1 MLKNINHNSTLTNEQ
16 CSLARYARDAR
27 FDGMFF
33 TAVKTTGIFCRPICP
48 ASPPKE
54 ENVEYFSHQAQ
65 ALRAGYRPCLRCR
78 PDSAPFSPAWKGV
91 ETTFLRALQLI
102 DNGALNSGSIVDLA
116 TRLGI
121 SDRYL
126 RTLFDNYIGVSPKQ
140 YSLYSQLMFA
150 KQLLHNSSMSITDV
164 GFASGFNSTRRFN
177 DAFLKELQLS
187 PSQIRRSKPSSNLC
201 NHIQLAFHGP
211 LDWKH
216 LLSFYRRRMIE
227 GLEDVGEDYYQ
238 RTVNVNGSKGWFK
251 ATLSKEHCLDIE
263 FELDDISQLR
273 SLIANIR
280 RMFDLDVDIAKVE
293 EFFTTIDKN
302 LVGKSGIR
310 IPGVWNTWEAGVRA
324 ILGQQVSVTAAIGQ
338 LNLLVRELSDPQGSS
353 ELRKPVDSQE
363 LVDSQGLLGSQEFVD
378 SQELPVSQE
387 PLSTREKA
395 YFPTPKQI
403 ADADVSFLR
412 MPGSRKETLKRF
424 AEYMVG
430 NEAEHPSKWI
440 DLKGIGP
447 WTIQYALLRGLSEP
461 NHLLVGD
468 LVVKKFI
475 EHRPA
480 INVESVSPW
489 GSYATFHCWNQS

>member
-1 MLKNINHNSTLTNEQ
+1 MSKNIHHNSTLTNEQ
-16 CSLARYARDAR
+16 CHLARYARDAR

-48 ASPPKE
+48 ATPPKE

-65 ALRAGYRPCLRCR
+65 ALKAGYRPCLRCR

-91 ETTFLRALQLI
+91 ETTFLRAMQLI
-102 DNGALNSGSIVDLA
+102 DNGALGSGSITDLA
-116 TRLGI
+116 ERLGI

-126 RTLFDNYIGVSPKQ
+126 RTLFDTYIGVSPKQ

-150 KQLLHNSSMSITDV
+150 KQLLHTSSMSITDV

-177 DAFLKELQLS
+177 DAFQKELKLS
-187 PSQIRRSKPSSNLC
+187 PSQIRRAKPDDSLSN
-201 NHIQLAFHGP
+201 HVQLTFHGP
-211 LDWKH
+211 LDWSH
-216 LLSFYRRRMIE
+216 LLDFYRRRMIE
-227 GLEDVGEDYYQ
+227 GVEEVGEDYYQ
-238 RTVNVNGSKGWFK
+238 RTVKVNGSKGWFK
-251 ATLSKEHCLDIE
+251 ATLVKDNSLDIE
-263 FELDDISQLR
+263 FELDDINQLR
-273 SLIANIR
+273 SLIAHIR

-293 EFFTTIDKN
+293 AFFATIDTN
-302 LVGKSGIR
+302 LVARSGIR
-310 IPGVWNTWEAGVRA
+310 IPGVWSAWEAGVRA

-338 LNLLVRELSDPQGSS
+338 LNLLVRELFGAD
-353 ELRKPVDSQE
+353 EE
-363 LVDSQGLLGSQEFVD
+363 
-378 SQELPVSQE
+378 
-387 PLSTREKA
+387 T

-403 ADADVSFLR
+403 AEADLSFLR

-424 AEYMVG
+424 AEYMVD
-430 NEAEHPSKWI
+430 NQAEHPSKWI

-480 INVESVSPW
+480 INIESVSPW

>member
-1 MLKNINHNSTLTNEQ
+1 MSKNIHHNSTLTNEQ
-16 CSLARYARDAR
+16 CHLARYARDAR

-48 ASPPKE
+48 ATPPKE

-65 ALRAGYRPCLRCR
+65 ALKAGYRPCLRCR

-91 ETTFLRALQLI
+91 ETTFLRAMQLI
-102 DNGALNSGSIVDLA
+102 DNGALGSGSITDLA
-116 TRLGI
+116 ERLGI

-126 RTLFDNYIGVSPKQ
+126 RTLFDTYIGVSPKQ

-150 KQLLHNSSMSITDV
+150 KQLLHTSSMSITDV

-177 DAFLKELQLS
+177 DAFQKELKLS
-187 PSQIRRSKPSSNLC
+187 PSQIRRAKPDDSLSN
-201 NHIQLAFHGP
+201 HVQLTFHGP
-211 LDWKH
+211 LDWSH
-216 LLSFYRRRMIE
+216 LLDFYRRRMIE
-227 GLEDVGEDYYQ
+227 GIEEVGEDYYQ
-238 RTVNVNGSKGWFK
+238 RKVKVNGSKGWFK
-251 ATLSKEHCLDIE
+251 ATLVKDNSLDIE
-263 FELDDISQLR
+263 FELDDINQLR
-273 SLIANIR
+273 SLIAHIR

-293 EFFTTIDKN
+293 AFFATIDTN
-302 LVGKSGIR
+302 LVARSGIR
-310 IPGVWNTWEAGVRA
+310 IPGVWSAWEAGVRA

-338 LNLLVRELSDPQGSS
+338 LNLLVRELSGAD
-353 ELRKPVDSQE
+353 EE
-363 LVDSQGLLGSQEFVD
+363 
-378 SQELPVSQE
+378 
-387 PLSTREKA
+387 T

-403 ADADVSFLR
+403 AEADLSFLR

-424 AEYMVG
+424 AEYMVD
-430 NEAEHPSKWI
+430 NQAEHPSKWI

-480 INVESVSPW
+480 INIESVSPW

>member
-1 MLKNINHNSTLTNEQ
+1 MSKNIHHNSTLTSEQ
-16 CSLARYARDAR
+16 CHLARYARDAR

-65 ALRAGYRPCLRCR
+65 ALKAGYRPCLRCR

-91 ETTFLRALQLI
+91 ETTFLRAMQLI

-126 RTLFDNYIGVSPKQ
+126 RTLFNNYIGVSPKQ

-150 KQLLHNSSMSITDV
+150 KQLLHTSSMSITDV

-177 DAFLKELQLS
+177 DAFQKELQLS
-187 PSQIRRSKPSSNLC
+187 PSQIRRTKPSDTLS
-201 NHIQLAFHGP
+201 NHIQLGFNGP

-216 LLSFYRRRMIE
+216 LLGFYRRRMIE
-227 GLEDVGEDYYQ
+227 GLEEVGEDCYK
-238 RTVNVNGSKGWFK
+238 RTVNVNGAKGWFK
-251 ATLSKEHCLDIE
+251 ATLAKENRLDIE

-273 SLIANIR
+273 SLITNIR
-280 RMFDLDVDIAKVE
+280 RMFDLDVDIVKVE
-293 EFFTTIDKN
+293 TFFATIDPN
-302 LVGKSGIR
+302 LVAKSGIR
-310 IPGVWNTWEAGVRA
+310 IPGVWSAWEAGVRA

-338 LNLLVRELSDPQGSS
+338 LNLLVKELSEAHEEVSFPMPQ
-353 ELRKPVDSQE
+353 
-363 LVDSQGLLGSQEFVD
+363 
-378 SQELPVSQE
+378 
-387 PLSTREKA
+387 
-395 YFPTPKQI
+395 QI
-403 ADADVSFLR
+403 AKADLSFLR

-424 AEYMVG
+424 AEYMVD

-440 DLKGIGP
+440 ALKGIGP

-475 EHRPA
+475 EHRPT
-480 INVESVSPW
+480 IKIESVSPW

>member
-1 MLKNINHNSTLTNEQ
+1 MEEHDMSKSIHHNSTLTSEQ
-16 CSLARYARDAR
+16 CHLARYARDAR

-65 ALRAGYRPCLRCR
+65 ALKAGYRPCLRCR

-91 ETTFLRALQLI
+91 ETTFLRAMQLI
-102 DNGALNSGSIVDLA
+102 DSGALNSGSIVDLA

-150 KQLLHNSSMSITDV
+150 KQLLHTSSMSITHV

-177 DAFLKELQLS
+177 DAFQKELQLS
-187 PSQIRRSKPSSNLC
+187 PSQIRRAKPSNNLS
-201 NHIQLAFHGP
+201 NHIQLSFVGP
-211 LDWKH
+211 LDWDH
-216 LLSFYRRRMIE
+216 LLGFYRRRMIE
-227 GLEDVGEDYYQ
+227 GLEEVGDGYYQ

-251 ATLSKEHCLDIE
+251 ATVAKESSLDIE
-263 FELDDISQLR
+263 FELDDMSQLR

-280 RMFDLDVDIAKVE
+280 RMFDLDVDISKVE
-293 EFFTTIDKN
+293 AFFTTIDSN
-302 LVGKSGIR
+302 LVAKSGIR
-310 IPGVWNTWEAGVRA
+310 IPGVWSAWEAGVRA

-338 LNLLVRELSDPQGSS
+338 LNLLVRELSGSHQAS
-353 ELRKPVDSQE
+353 NLQEPANSQE
-363 LVDSQGLLGSQEFVD
+363 CSDLHKIAEAS
-378 SQELPVSQE
+378 
-387 PLSTREKA
+387 EKA

-424 AEYMVG
+424 AQYMVD

-447 WTIQYALLRGLSEP
+447 WTIQYAQLRGLSEP

-475 EHRPA
+475 RHRPA
-480 INVESVSPW
+480 INAESVSPW

>member
-1 MLKNINHNSTLTNEQ
+1 MSKTIHHNSTLTSEQ
-16 CSLARYARDAR
+16 CHLARYARDAR

-65 ALRAGYRPCLRCR
+65 ALKAGYRPCLRCR

-91 ETTFLRALQLI
+91 ETTFLRAMQLI

-150 KQLLHNSSMSITDV
+150 KQLLHTSSMSITDV

-177 DAFLKELQLS
+177 DAFLKELKLS
-187 PSQIRRSKPSSNLC
+187 PSQIRRAKPNNSLS
-201 NHIQLAFHGP
+201 NHIQLSFHGP
-211 LDWKH
+211 LDWNH
-216 LLSFYRRRMIE
+216 LLAFYRRRMIE
-227 GLEDVGEDYYQ
+227 GLEEVGEDYYQ
-238 RTVNVNGSKGWFK
+238 RTVDVNGSRGRFK
-251 ATLSKEHCLDIE
+251 ATLVTESRLGIE
-263 FELDDISQLR
+263 FDLDDISQLR

-293 EFFTTIDKN
+293 TFFTTIDPN
-302 LVGKSGIR
+302 LVAKSGIR
-310 IPGVWNTWEAGVRA
+310 IPGVWSTWEAGVRA

-338 LNLLVRELSDPQGSS
+338 LNLLVRELSDTNKK
-353 ELRKPVDSQE
+353 L
-363 LVDSQGLLGSQEFVD
+363 
-378 SQELPVSQE
+378 
-387 PLSTREKA
+387 

-403 ADADVSFLR
+403 AEADVSFLR

-424 AEYMVG
+424 AEYMVD

-468 LVVKKFI
+468 LVVRKFI
-475 EHRPA
+475 ENRPA
-480 INVESVSPW
+480 INAQSVSPW

>member
-1 MLKNINHNSTLTNEQ
+1 MSKNIHHNSALTNEQ
-16 CSLARYARDAR
+16 CHLARYARDAR

-48 ASPPKE
+48 ATPPKE

-65 ALRAGYRPCLRCR
+65 ALKAGYRPCLRCR

-91 ETTFLRALQLI
+91 ETTFLRAMQLI
-102 DNGALNSGSIVDLA
+102 DNGALSSGSITDLA
-116 TRLGI
+116 ERLGI

-177 DAFLKELQLS
+177 DAFQKELKLS
-187 PSQIRRSKPSSNLC
+187 PSQIRRTKPNDSLS
-201 NHIQLAFHGP
+201 NHIQLTFHGP

-216 LLSFYRRRMIE
+216 LLDFYRRRMIE
-227 GLEDVGEDYYQ
+227 GIEEVGDDYYQ
-238 RTVNVNGSKGWFK
+238 RTVTVNGSKGWFK
-251 ATLSKEHCLDIE
+251 ATLAKKNRLDIE
-263 FELDDISQLR
+263 FELDDINQLR
-273 SLIANIR
+273 GLITHIR

-293 EFFTTIDKN
+293 AFFTTIDPN
-302 LVGKSGIR
+302 LVARSGIR
-310 IPGVWNTWEAGVRA
+310 IPGVWNAWEAGVRA

-338 LNLLVRELSDPQGSS
+338 LNLLVKELSESDK
-353 ELRKPVDSQE
+353 KP
-363 LVDSQGLLGSQEFVD
+363 
-378 SQELPVSQE
+378 
-387 PLSTREKA
+387 

-403 ADADVSFLR
+403 AEADVSFLR

-424 AEYMVG
+424 AEYMVD
-430 NEAEHPSKWI
+430 NQAEHPSKWI

-480 INVESVSPW
+480 INIESVSPW

>member
-1 MLKNINHNSTLTNEQ
+1 MSKNIHHNSALTSEQ
-16 CSLARYARDAR
+16 CHLARYARDAR

-65 ALRAGYRPCLRCR
+65 ALKAGYRPCLRCR

-91 ETTFLRALQLI
+91 ETTFLRAMQLI
-102 DNGALNSGSIVDLA
+102 DHGALNSGSILDLA

-150 KQLLHNSSMSITDV
+150 KQLLHTSSMSITDV

-187 PSQIRRSKPSSNLC
+187 PSQIRRTKLSDNLR
-201 NHIQLAFHGP
+201 NHIQLGFHGP
-211 LDWKH
+211 LNWKH
-216 LLSFYRRRMIE
+216 LLDFYRRRMIE
-227 GLEDVGEDYYQ
+227 GVEDVGEDYYK

-251 ATLSKEHCLDIE
+251 ATLAKENRLDIE

-280 RMFDLDVDIAKVE
+280 RIFDLDVDIAKVE
-293 EFFTTIDKN
+293 AFFTTIDPN
-302 LVGKSGIR
+302 LVAKSGIR
-310 IPGVWNTWEAGVRA
+310 IPGVWSTWEAGVRA

-338 LNLLVRELSDPQGSS
+338 LNLLVRELSGSYQVS
-353 ELRKPVDSQE
+353 DLQEQANSQE
-363 LVDSQGLLGSQEFVD
+363 CSDLQQIADSS
-378 SQELPVSQE
+378 
-387 PLSTREKA
+387 EKA

-412 MPGSRKETLKRF
+412 MRGSRKETLKRF
-424 AEYMVG
+424 AQYMVD

-480 INVESVSPW
+480 INTQSVSPW

>member
-1 MLKNINHNSTLTNEQ
+1 MSKKINHNSSLTSEQ
-16 CSLARYARDAR
+16 CHLARYARDVR

-48 ASPPKE
+48 ATPPKE

-65 ALRAGYRPCLRCR
+65 ALKAGYRPCLRCR

-91 ETTFLRALQLI
+91 ETTFLRAMQLI

-150 KQLLHNSSMSITDV
+150 KQLLHTSSMSITDV

-177 DAFLKELQLS
+177 DAFQKELQLS
-187 PSQIRRSKPSSNLC
+187 PSQIRRAKPSDTQS
-201 NHIQLAFHGP
+201 NHIQLGFHGP
-211 LDWKH
+211 LDWNH
-216 LLSFYRRRMIE
+216 LLRFYRRRMIE
-227 GLEDVGEDYYQ
+227 GLEGVGEDYYK

-251 ATLSKEHCLDIE
+251 ATLAKDNRLDIE

-293 EFFTTIDKN
+293 TFFTTIDPN
-302 LVGKSGIR
+302 LVAKSGIR
-310 IPGVWNTWEAGVRA
+310 IPGVWSAWEAGVRA

-338 LNLLVRELSDPQGSS
+338 LNLLVKELSD
-353 ELRKPVDSQE
+353 EH
-363 LVDSQGLLGSQEFVD
+363 
-378 SQELPVSQE
+378 
-387 PLSTREKA
+387 EKA
-395 YFPTPKQI
+395 SFPTPKQI

-424 AEYMVG
+424 AEYMVD

-440 DLKGIGP
+440 ELKGIGP

-480 INVESVSPW
+480 INTESVSPW

>member
-1 MLKNINHNSTLTNEQ
+1 MSKNIHHNSALTNEQ
-16 CSLARYARDAR
+16 CHLARYARDAR

-48 ASPPKE
+48 ATPPKE

-65 ALRAGYRPCLRCR
+65 ALKAGYRPCLRCR
-78 PDSAPFSPAWKGV
+78 PDSTPFSPAWKGV
-91 ETTFLRALQLI
+91 ETTFLRAMQLI
-102 DNGALNSGSIVDLA
+102 DNGALSSGSITDLA
-116 TRLGI
+116 ERLGI

-177 DAFLKELQLS
+177 DAFQKELKLS
-187 PSQIRRSKPSSNLC
+187 PSQIRRTKPNDSLS
-201 NHIQLAFHGP
+201 NHIQLTFHGP

-216 LLSFYRRRMIE
+216 LLDFYRRRMIE
-227 GLEDVGEDYYQ
+227 GIEEVGDDYYQ
-238 RTVNVNGSKGWFK
+238 RTVTVNGSKGWFK
-251 ATLSKEHCLDIE
+251 ATLAKKNRLDIE
-263 FELDDISQLR
+263 FELDDINQLR
-273 SLIANIR
+273 GLITHIR

-293 EFFTTIDKN
+293 DFFATIDPN
-302 LVGKSGIR
+302 LVARSGIR
-310 IPGVWNTWEAGVRA
+310 IPGVWSAWEAGVRA

-338 LNLLVRELSDPQGSS
+338 LNLLVKELSESD
-353 ELRKPVDSQE
+353 KK
-363 LVDSQGLLGSQEFVD
+363 
-378 SQELPVSQE
+378 
-387 PLSTREKA
+387 T

-403 ADADVSFLR
+403 AEADVSFLR

-424 AEYMVG
+424 AEYMVD
-430 NEAEHPSKWI
+430 NQAEHPSKWI

-480 INVESVSPW
+480 INIESVSPW

>member
-1 MLKNINHNSTLTNEQ
+1 MSKNIHDNSTLTNEQ
-16 CSLARYARDAR
+16 CHLARYARDAR

-48 ASPPKE
+48 ATPPKE

-65 ALRAGYRPCLRCR
+65 ALKAGYRPCLRCR

-91 ETTFLRALQLI
+91 ETTFLRAMQLI
-102 DNGALNSGSIVDLA
+102 DNGALGSGSITDLA
-116 TRLGI
+116 ERLGI

-126 RTLFDNYIGVSPKQ
+126 RTLFDTYIGVSPKQ

-150 KQLLHNSSMSITDV
+150 KQLLHTSSMSITDV

-177 DAFLKELQLS
+177 DAFQKELKLS
-187 PSQIRRSKPSSNLC
+187 PSQIRRAKPDDSLSN
-201 NHIQLAFHGP
+201 HVQLTFHGP
-211 LDWKH
+211 LDWSH
-216 LLSFYRRRMIE
+216 LLDFYRRRMIE
-227 GLEDVGEDYYQ
+227 GVEEVGEDYYQ
-238 RTVNVNGSKGWFK
+238 RTVKVNGSKGWFK
-251 ATLSKEHCLDIE
+251 ATLVKDNSLDIE
-263 FELDDISQLR
+263 FELDDINQLR
-273 SLIANIR
+273 SLIAHIR

-293 EFFTTIDKN
+293 AFFATIDTN
-302 LVGKSGIR
+302 LVARSGIR
-310 IPGVWNTWEAGVRA
+310 IPGVWSAWEAGVRA

-338 LNLLVRELSDPQGSS
+338 LNLLVRELFGAD
-353 ELRKPVDSQE
+353 EE
-363 LVDSQGLLGSQEFVD
+363 
-378 SQELPVSQE
+378 
-387 PLSTREKA
+387 T

-403 ADADVSFLR
+403 AEADLSFLR

-424 AEYMVG
+424 AEYMVD
-430 NEAEHPSKWI
+430 NQAEHPSKWI

-480 INVESVSPW
+480 INIESVSPW

>member
-1 MLKNINHNSTLTNEQ
+1 M
-16 CSLARYARDAR
+16 
-27 FDGMFF
+27 
-33 TAVKTTGIFCRPICP
+33 
-48 ASPPKE
+48 
-54 ENVEYFSHQAQ
+54 
-65 ALRAGYRPCLRCR
+65 
-78 PDSAPFSPAWKGV
+78 
-91 ETTFLRALQLI
+91 QLI
-102 DNGALNSGSIVDLA
+102 DNGALNPGSIVDLA

-150 KQLLHNSSMSITDV
+150 KQLLHTSSMSITDV

-177 DAFLKELQLS
+177 DAFQKELQLS
-187 PSQIRRSKPSSNLC
+187 PSQIRRAKLSDSVS
-201 NHIQLAFHGP
+201 NHIQLGFHGP

-216 LLSFYRRRMIE
+216 LLAFYRRRMIE
-227 GLEDVGEDYYQ
+227 GLEEVGEDYYQ
-238 RTVNVNGSKGWFK
+238 RTVNVNGSKGWFQ
-251 ATLSKEHCLDIE
+251 ATLAKDNRLDIE
-263 FELDDISQLR
+263 FELDDISHLR

-293 EFFTTIDKN
+293 AFFETIDPN
-302 LVGKSGIR
+302 LVAKSGIR
-310 IPGVWNTWEAGVRA
+310 IPGVWNPWEAGVRA

-338 LNLLVRELSDPQGSS
+338 LNLLVKELSDAS
-353 ELRKPVDSQE
+353 
-363 LVDSQGLLGSQEFVD
+363 
-378 SQELPVSQE
+378 
-387 PLSTREKA
+387 EKA

-403 ADADVSFLR
+403 AEADVSFLR

-424 AEYMVG
+424 AEYMVD
-430 NEAEHPSKWI
+430 NETEHPSKWI
-440 DLKGIGP
+440 ELKGIGP

-475 EHRPA
+475 EYRPA
-480 INVESVSPW
+480 INTESVSPW

>member
-1 MLKNINHNSTLTNEQ
+1 MSKNIHHNSTLTSEQ
-16 CSLARYARDAR
+16 CHLARYARDAR

-65 ALRAGYRPCLRCR
+65 ALKAGYRPCLRCR

-91 ETTFLRALQLI
+91 ETTFLRALQFI
-102 DNGALNSGSIVDLA
+102 DHGALNSGSIVDLA

-150 KQLLHNSSMSITDV
+150 KQLLHTSSMSITDV

-187 PSQIRRSKPSSNLC
+187 PSQIRRTKLSENLS
-201 NHIQLAFHGP
+201 NHIQLVFHGP

-216 LLSFYRRRMIE
+216 LLGFYRRRMIE
-227 GLEDVGEDYYQ
+227 GAEDVGEDYYK
-238 RTVNVNGSKGWFK
+238 RTVKVNGSKGWFK
-251 ATLSKEHCLDIE
+251 ATLAKENRLDIE

-293 EFFTTIDKN
+293 AFFTTIDPN
-302 LVGKSGIR
+302 LVAKSGIR
-310 IPGVWNTWEAGVRA
+310 IPGVWSAWEAGVRA

-338 LNLLVRELSDPQGSS
+338 LNLLVREISGAHSASSLEDPAN
-353 ELRKPVDSQE
+353 SQE
-363 LVDSQGLLGSQEFVD
+363 WSGIQ
-378 SQELPVSQE
+378 
-387 PLSTREKA
+387 EKA

-403 ADADVSFLR
+403 AEADVSFLR

-424 AEYMVG
+424 AEYMVD

-440 DLKGIGP
+440 ELKGIGP

-480 INVESVSPW
+480 INAESVSPW

>member
-1 MLKNINHNSTLTNEQ
+1 MSKNINHNSTLTNEQ
-16 CSLARYARDAR
+16 CHLARYARDAR

-48 ASPPKE
+48 ATPPKE

-65 ALRAGYRPCLRCR
+65 ALKAGYRPCLRCR

-91 ETTFLRALQLI
+91 ETTFLRAMQLI

-150 KQLLHNSSMSITDV
+150 KQLLHTSSMSITDV

-177 DAFLKELQLS
+177 DAFQKELQLS
-187 PSQIRRSKPSSNLC
+187 PSQIRRAKLSDSVS
-201 NHIQLAFHGP
+201 NHIQLGFHGP

-216 LLSFYRRRMIE
+216 LLAFYRRRMIE
-227 GLEDVGEDYYQ
+227 GLEEVGEDYYQ

-251 ATLSKEHCLDIE
+251 STLAKDNRLDIE
-263 FELDDISQLR
+263 FELDDISHLR

-293 EFFTTIDKN
+293 AFFETIDPN
-302 LVGKSGIR
+302 LVAKSGIR
-310 IPGVWNTWEAGVRA
+310 IPGVWSAWEAGVRA

-338 LNLLVRELSDPQGSS
+338 LNLLVKELSDAS
-353 ELRKPVDSQE
+353 
-363 LVDSQGLLGSQEFVD
+363 
-378 SQELPVSQE
+378 
-387 PLSTREKA
+387 EKA

-403 ADADVSFLR
+403 AEADVSFLR

-424 AEYMVG
+424 AEYMVD
-430 NEAEHPSKWI
+430 NETEHPSKWI
-440 DLKGIGP
+440 ELKGIGP
-447 WTIQYALLRGLSEP
+447 WTIQYALLRGLSET

-480 INVESVSPW
+480 INTESVSPW

>member
-1 MLKNINHNSTLTNEQ
+1 M
-16 CSLARYARDAR
+16 
-27 FDGMFF
+27 
-33 TAVKTTGIFCRPICP
+33 
-48 ASPPKE
+48 
-54 ENVEYFSHQAQ
+54 
-65 ALRAGYRPCLRCR
+65 
-78 PDSAPFSPAWKGV
+78 
-91 ETTFLRALQLI
+91 RALQLI

-338 LNLLVRELSDPQGSS
+338 LNLLVRELSDSQGSS

-363 LVDSQGLLGSQEFVD
+363 LVGSQGLPG
-378 SQELPVSQE
+378 SQE

-424 AEYMVG
+424 AEYMVD

>member
-1 MLKNINHNSTLTNEQ
+1 MSKNINHNSTLTNEQ
-16 CSLARYARDAR
+16 CHLARYARDAR

-48 ASPPKE
+48 ATPPKE

-65 ALRAGYRPCLRCR
+65 ALKAGYRPCLRCR

-91 ETTFLRALQLI
+91 ETTFLRAMQLI

-150 KQLLHNSSMSITDV
+150 KQLLHTSSMSITDV

-177 DAFLKELQLS
+177 DAFQKELQLS
-187 PSQIRRSKPSSNLC
+187 PSQIRRAKLSDSVS
-201 NHIQLAFHGP
+201 NHIQLGFHGP

-216 LLSFYRRRMIE
+216 LLAFYRRRMIE
-227 GLEDVGEDYYQ
+227 GLEEVGEDYYQ
-238 RTVNVNGSKGWFK
+238 RTVNVNGSKGWFQ
-251 ATLSKEHCLDIE
+251 ATLAKDNRLDIE
-263 FELDDISQLR
+263 FELDDISHLR

-293 EFFTTIDKN
+293 AFFETIDPN
-302 LVGKSGIR
+302 LVAKSGIR
-310 IPGVWNTWEAGVRA
+310 IPGVWNPWEAGVRA

-338 LNLLVRELSDPQGSS
+338 LNLLVKELSDAS
-353 ELRKPVDSQE
+353 
-363 LVDSQGLLGSQEFVD
+363 
-378 SQELPVSQE
+378 
-387 PLSTREKA
+387 EKA

-403 ADADVSFLR
+403 AEADVSFLR

-424 AEYMVG
+424 AEYMVD
-430 NEAEHPSKWI
+430 NETEHPSKWI
-440 DLKGIGP
+440 ELKGIGP

-480 INVESVSPW
+480 INTESVSPW

>member
-1 MLKNINHNSTLTNEQ
+1 MSKNINHNSTLTNEQ
-16 CSLARYARDAR
+16 CHLARYARDAR

-48 ASPPKE
+48 ATPPKE

-65 ALRAGYRPCLRCR
+65 ALKAGYRPCLRCR

-91 ETTFLRALQLI
+91 ETTFLRAMQLI

-150 KQLLHNSSMSITDV
+150 KQLLHTSSMSITDV

-177 DAFLKELQLS
+177 DAFQKELQLS
-187 PSQIRRSKPSSNLC
+187 PSQIRRAKLSDSVS
-201 NHIQLAFHGP
+201 NHIQLGFHGP

-216 LLSFYRRRMIE
+216 LLAFYRRRMIE
-227 GLEDVGEDYYQ
+227 GLEEVGEDYYQ

-251 ATLSKEHCLDIE
+251 STLAKDNRLDIE
-263 FELDDISQLR
+263 FELDDISHLR

-293 EFFTTIDKN
+293 AFFETIDPN
-302 LVGKSGIR
+302 LVAKSGIR
-310 IPGVWNTWEAGVRA
+310 IPGVWSAWEAGVRA

-338 LNLLVRELSDPQGSS
+338 LNLLVKELSDAS
-353 ELRKPVDSQE
+353 
-363 LVDSQGLLGSQEFVD
+363 
-378 SQELPVSQE
+378 
-387 PLSTREKA
+387 EKA

-403 ADADVSFLR
+403 AEADVSFLR

-424 AEYMVG
+424 AEYMVD
-430 NEAEHPSKWI
+430 NETEHPSKWI
-440 DLKGIGP
+440 ELKGIGP

-480 INVESVSPW
+480 INTESVSPW

>member
-1 MLKNINHNSTLTNEQ
+1 MSKNINHNSTLTNEQ
-16 CSLARYARDAR
+16 CHLARYARDAR

-48 ASPPKE
+48 ATPPKE

-65 ALRAGYRPCLRCR
+65 ALKAGYRPCLRCR

-91 ETTFLRALQLI
+91 ETTFLRAMQLI

-150 KQLLHNSSMSITDV
+150 KQLLHTSSMSITDV

-177 DAFLKELQLS
+177 DAFQKELQLS
-187 PSQIRRSKPSSNLC
+187 PSQIRRAKLSDSVS
-201 NHIQLAFHGP
+201 NHIQLGFHGP

-216 LLSFYRRRMIE
+216 LLAFYRRRMIE
-227 GLEDVGEDYYQ
+227 GLEEVGEDYYQ
-238 RTVNVNGSKGWFK
+238 RTVNVNGSKGWFQ
-251 ATLSKEHCLDIE
+251 ATLAKDNRLDIE
-263 FELDDISQLR
+263 FELDDISHLR

-293 EFFTTIDKN
+293 AFFETIDPN
-302 LVGKSGIR
+302 LVAKSGIR
-310 IPGVWNTWEAGVRA
+310 IPGVWNPWEAGVRA

-338 LNLLVRELSDPQGSS
+338 LNLLVKELSDAS
-353 ELRKPVDSQE
+353 
-363 LVDSQGLLGSQEFVD
+363 
-378 SQELPVSQE
+378 
-387 PLSTREKA
+387 EKA

-403 ADADVSFLR
+403 AEADVSFLR

-424 AEYMVG
+424 AEYMVD
-430 NEAEHPSKWI
+430 NETEHPSKWI
-440 DLKGIGP
+440 ELKGIGP

-475 EHRPA
+475 EYRPA
-480 INVESVSPW
+480 INTESVSPW

>member
-1 MLKNINHNSTLTNEQ
+1 MSKNIHHNSTLTSEQ
-16 CSLARYARDAR
+16 CHLARYARDAR

-65 ALRAGYRPCLRCR
+65 ALKAGYRPCLRCR

-102 DNGALNSGSIVDLA
+102 DNGALNAGSIVDLA
-116 TRLGI
+116 NRLGI

-150 KQLLHNSSMSITDV
+150 KQLLHTSSMSITDV

-177 DAFLKELQLS
+177 DAFLKELKLS
-187 PSQIRRSKPSSNLC
+187 PSQIRRSKPSNNLS
-201 NHIQLAFHGP
+201 NHIQLGFHGP
-211 LDWKH
+211 LDWQH
-216 LLSFYRRRMIE
+216 LLAFYRRRMIE
-227 GLEDVGEDYYQ
+227 GIEEVGEDYYQ
-238 RTVNVNGSKGWFK
+238 RSVNVNGSKGWFK
-251 ATLSKEHCLDIE
+251 ATLVKDNRLDIE
-263 FELDDISQLR
+263 FELDDINQLR

-293 EFFTTIDKN
+293 AFFTTIDPN
-302 LVGKSGIR
+302 LVAKSGIR
-310 IPGVWNTWEAGVRA
+310 IPGVWSAWEAGVRA
-324 ILGQQVSVTAAIGQ
+324 IIGQQVSVTAAIGQ
-338 LNLLVRELSDPQGSS
+338 LNLLVRELSGED
-353 ELRKPVDSQE
+353 
-363 LVDSQGLLGSQEFVD
+363 
-378 SQELPVSQE
+378 
-387 PLSTREKA
+387 EKT

-403 ADADVSFLR
+403 AEADVSFLR

-424 AEYMVG
+424 AEYMVD

-480 INVESVSPW
+480 INAQSVSPW

>member
-1 MLKNINHNSTLTNEQ
+1 MSKNIHHNSTLTNEQ
-16 CSLARYARDAR
+16 CHLARYARDAR

-48 ASPPKE
+48 ATPPKE

-65 ALRAGYRPCLRCR
+65 ALKAGYRPCLRCR

-91 ETTFLRALQLI
+91 ETTFLRAMQLI
-102 DNGALNSGSIVDLA
+102 DNGALGSGSITDLA
-116 TRLGI
+116 ERLGI

-126 RTLFDNYIGVSPKQ
+126 RTLFDTYIGVSPKQ

-150 KQLLHNSSMSITDV
+150 KQLLHTSSMSITDV

-177 DAFLKELQLS
+177 DAFQKELKLS
-187 PSQIRRSKPSSNLC
+187 PSQIRRAKPDDSLSN
-201 NHIQLAFHGP
+201 HVQLTFHGP
-211 LDWKH
+211 LDWSH
-216 LLSFYRRRMIE
+216 LLDFYRRRMIE
-227 GLEDVGEDYYQ
+227 GIEEVGEDYYQ
-238 RTVNVNGSKGWFK
+238 RTIKVNGSKGWFK
-251 ATLSKEHCLDIE
+251 ATLVKDNSLDIE
-263 FELDDISQLR
+263 FELDDINQLR
-273 SLIANIR
+273 SLIAHIR

-293 EFFTTIDKN
+293 AFFATIDTN
-302 LVGKSGIR
+302 LVARSGIR
-310 IPGVWNTWEAGVRA
+310 IPGVWSAWEAGVRA

-338 LNLLVRELSDPQGSS
+338 LNLLVRELSGAD
-353 ELRKPVDSQE
+353 EE
-363 LVDSQGLLGSQEFVD
+363 
-378 SQELPVSQE
+378 
-387 PLSTREKA
+387 T

-403 ADADVSFLR
+403 AEADLSFLR

-424 AEYMVG
+424 AEYMVD
-430 NEAEHPSKWI
+430 NQAEHPSKWI

-480 INVESVSPW
+480 INIESVSPW

>member
-1 MLKNINHNSTLTNEQ
+1 MSKKINHNSSLTSEQ
-16 CSLARYARDAR
+16 CHLARYARDAR

-48 ASPPKE
+48 ATPPKE

-65 ALRAGYRPCLRCR
+65 ALKAGYRPCLRCR

-91 ETTFLRALQLI
+91 ETTFLRAMQLI

-150 KQLLHNSSMSITDV
+150 KQLLHTSSMSITDV

-177 DAFLKELQLS
+177 DAFQKELQLS
-187 PSQIRRSKPSSNLC
+187 PSQIRRAKPSDTQS
-201 NHIQLAFHGP
+201 NHIQLGFHGP
-211 LDWKH
+211 LDWNH
-216 LLSFYRRRMIE
+216 LLRFYRRRMIE
-227 GLEDVGEDYYQ
+227 GLEGVGEDYYK

-251 ATLSKEHCLDIE
+251 ATLAKDNRLDIE

-293 EFFTTIDKN
+293 TFFTTIDPN
-302 LVGKSGIR
+302 LVAKSGIR
-310 IPGVWNTWEAGVRA
+310 IPGVWSAWEAGVRA

-338 LNLLVRELSDPQGSS
+338 LNLLVKELSD
-353 ELRKPVDSQE
+353 EH
-363 LVDSQGLLGSQEFVD
+363 
-378 SQELPVSQE
+378 
-387 PLSTREKA
+387 EKA
-395 YFPTPKQI
+395 SFPTPKQI

-424 AEYMVG
+424 AEYMVD

-440 DLKGIGP
+440 ELKGIGP

-480 INVESVSPW
+480 INTESVSPW

>member
-1 MLKNINHNSTLTNEQ
+1 MSKKINHNSTLTSEQ
-16 CSLARYARDAR
+16 CHLARYARDAR

-65 ALRAGYRPCLRCR
+65 ALKAGYRPCLRCR

-91 ETTFLRALQLI
+91 ETTFLRAMQLI
-102 DNGALNSGSIVDLA
+102 DNGALNSGSIVELA

-150 KQLLHNSSMSITDV
+150 KQLLHTSSMSITDV

-187 PSQIRRSKPSSNLC
+187 PSQIRRTKPNNNLS
-201 NHIQLAFHGP
+201 NHIQLSFHGP
-211 LDWKH
+211 LDWNH
-216 LLSFYRRRMIE
+216 LLGFYRRRMIE
-227 GLEDVGEDYYQ
+227 GLEEVGEDYYQ

-251 ATLSKEHCLDIE
+251 ATLVKDNRLDIE
-263 FELDDISQLR
+263 FELDDINQLR

-293 EFFTTIDKN
+293 AFFTTIDPN
-302 LVGKSGIR
+302 LVAKSGIR
-310 IPGVWNTWEAGVRA
+310 IPGVWSAWEAGVRA

-338 LNLLVRELSDPQGSS
+338 LNLLVRELSGAD
-353 ELRKPVDSQE
+353 
-363 LVDSQGLLGSQEFVD
+363 
-378 SQELPVSQE
+378 
-387 PLSTREKA
+387 EKT

-403 ADADVSFLR
+403 AEADVSFLR

-424 AEYMVG
+424 AEYMVD
-430 NEAEHPSKWI
+430 NESEHPSKWI

-461 NHLLVGD
+461 NHLLIGD

-480 INVESVSPW
+480 INAESVSPW

>member
-1 MLKNINHNSTLTNEQ
+1 MSKNINHNSTLTNEQ
-16 CSLARYARDAR
+16 CHLARYARDAR

-48 ASPPKE
+48 ATPPKE

-65 ALRAGYRPCLRCR
+65 ALKAGYRPCLRCR

-91 ETTFLRALQLI
+91 ETTFLRAMQLI

-150 KQLLHNSSMSITDV
+150 KQLLHTSSMSITDV

-177 DAFLKELQLS
+177 DAFQKELQLS
-187 PSQIRRSKPSSNLC
+187 PSQIRRAKLSDSVS
-201 NHIQLAFHGP
+201 NHIQLGFHGP

-216 LLSFYRRRMIE
+216 LLDFYRRRMIE
-227 GLEDVGEDYYQ
+227 GLEEVGEDYYQ
-238 RTVNVNGSKGWFK
+238 RTVNVNGSKGWFQ
-251 ATLSKEHCLDIE
+251 ATLAKDNRLDIE
-263 FELDDISQLR
+263 FELDDISHLR

-293 EFFTTIDKN
+293 AFFETIDPN
-302 LVGKSGIR
+302 LVAKSGIR
-310 IPGVWNTWEAGVRA
+310 IPGVWNPWEAGVRA
-324 ILGQQVSVTAAIGQ
+324 ILGQQVSVIVAIGQ
-338 LNLLVRELSDPQGSS
+338 LNLLVKELSDAS
-353 ELRKPVDSQE
+353 
-363 LVDSQGLLGSQEFVD
+363 
-378 SQELPVSQE
+378 
-387 PLSTREKA
+387 EKA

-403 ADADVSFLR
+403 AEADVSFLR

-424 AEYMVG
+424 AEYMVD

-440 DLKGIGP
+440 ELKGIGP

-480 INVESVSPW
+480 INTQSVSPW

>member
-1 MLKNINHNSTLTNEQ
+1 MSKNIHHNSALTNEQ
-16 CSLARYARDAR
+16 CHLARYARDAR

-48 ASPPKE
+48 ATPPKE

-65 ALRAGYRPCLRCR
+65 ALKAGYRPCLRCR

-91 ETTFLRALQLI
+91 ETTFLRAMQLI
-102 DNGALNSGSIVDLA
+102 DNGALSSGSITDLA
-116 TRLGI
+116 ERLGI

-177 DAFLKELQLS
+177 DAFQKELKLS
-187 PSQIRRSKPSSNLC
+187 PSQIRRTKPNDSLS
-201 NHIQLAFHGP
+201 NHIQLVFHGP

-216 LLSFYRRRMIE
+216 LLDFYRRRMIE
-227 GLEDVGEDYYQ
+227 GIEEVGDDYYQ
-238 RTVNVNGSKGWFK
+238 RTVTVNGSKGWFK
-251 ATLSKEHCLDIE
+251 ATLAKKNRLDIE
-263 FELDDISQLR
+263 FELDDINQLR
-273 SLIANIR
+273 GLITHIR
-280 RMFDLDVDIAKVE
+280 RMFDLDVDIVKVE
-293 EFFTTIDKN
+293 AFFATIDPN
-302 LVGKSGIR
+302 LVARSGIR
-310 IPGVWNTWEAGVRA
+310 IPGVWSAWEAGVRA

-338 LNLLVRELSDPQGSS
+338 LNLLVTELSESD
-353 ELRKPVDSQE
+353 KK
-363 LVDSQGLLGSQEFVD
+363 
-378 SQELPVSQE
+378 
-387 PLSTREKA
+387 T

-403 ADADVSFLR
+403 AEADVSFLR

-424 AEYMVG
+424 AEYMVD
-430 NEAEHPSKWI
+430 NQAEHPSKWI

-447 WTIQYALLRGLSEP
+447 WTIQYALLRGLGEP

-480 INVESVSPW
+480 INIESVSPW

>member
-1 MLKNINHNSTLTNEQ
+1 MSKNINHNSTLTNEQ
-16 CSLARYARDAR
+16 CHLARYARDAR

-48 ASPPKE
+48 ATPPKE

-65 ALRAGYRPCLRCR
+65 ALKAGYRPCLRCR

-91 ETTFLRALQLI
+91 ETTFLRAMQLI

-150 KQLLHNSSMSITDV
+150 KQLLHTSSMSITDV

-177 DAFLKELQLS
+177 DAFQKELQLS
-187 PSQIRRSKPSSNLC
+187 PSQIRRAKLSDSVS
-201 NHIQLAFHGP
+201 NHIQLGFHGP

-216 LLSFYRRRMIE
+216 LLAFYRRRMIE
-227 GLEDVGEDYYQ
+227 GLEEVGEDYYQ
-238 RTVNVNGSKGWFK
+238 RTVNVNGSKGWFQ
-251 ATLSKEHCLDIE
+251 ATLAKDNRLDIE
-263 FELDDISQLR
+263 FELDDISHLR

-293 EFFTTIDKN
+293 AFFETIDPN
-302 LVGKSGIR
+302 LVAKSGIR
-310 IPGVWNTWEAGVRA
+310 IPGVWNPWEAGVRA
-324 ILGQQVSVTAAIGQ
+324 ILGQQVSVIAAIGQ
-338 LNLLVRELSDPQGSS
+338 LNLLVKELSDAS
-353 ELRKPVDSQE
+353 
-363 LVDSQGLLGSQEFVD
+363 
-378 SQELPVSQE
+378 
-387 PLSTREKA
+387 EKA

-403 ADADVSFLR
+403 AEADVSFLR

-424 AEYMVG
+424 AEYMVD

-440 DLKGIGP
+440 ELKGIGP

-480 INVESVSPW
+480 INTQSVSPW

>member
-1 MLKNINHNSTLTNEQ
+1 MSKTIHHNSTLTSEQ
-16 CSLARYARDAR
+16 CHLARYARDAR

-65 ALRAGYRPCLRCR
+65 ALKAGYRPCLRCR

-91 ETTFLRALQLI
+91 ETTFLRAMQLI
-102 DNGALNSGSIVDLA
+102 DNGELNSGSIVDLA

-150 KQLLHNSSMSITDV
+150 KQLLHTSSMSITDV

-177 DAFLKELQLS
+177 DAFLKELKLS
-187 PSQIRRSKPSSNLC
+187 PSQIRRAKPNNSLS
-201 NHIQLAFHGP
+201 NHIQLSFHGP
-211 LDWKH
+211 LDWNY
-216 LLSFYRRRMIE
+216 LLAFYRRRMIE
-227 GLEDVGEDYYQ
+227 GLEEVGEDYYQ
-238 RTVNVNGSKGWFK
+238 RTVNVNGSRGWFK
-251 ATLSKEHCLDIE
+251 ATLVTESRLDIE

-293 EFFTTIDKN
+293 TFFTTIDPT
-302 LVGKSGIR
+302 LVAKSGIR
-310 IPGVWNTWEAGVRA
+310 IPGVWSAWEAGVRA

-338 LNLLVRELSDPQGSS
+338 LNLLVRELSGLHGDTDTQESVDSPA
-353 ELRKPVDSQE
+353 PVDSQE
-363 LVDSQGLLGSQEFVD
+363 PFGIQD
-378 SQELPVSQE
+378 
-387 PLSTREKA
+387 KA
-395 YFPTPKQI
+395 YFPTPQQI

-412 MPGSRKETLKRF
+412 MPGSRKDTLKRF
-424 AEYMVG
+424 AEYMVN
-430 NEAEHPSKWI
+430 NEAEHPSQWI

-480 INVESVSPW
+480 INAQSVSPW

>member
-1 MLKNINHNSTLTNEQ
+1 MSKNINHNSTLTNEQ
-16 CSLARYARDAR
+16 CHLARYARDAR

-48 ASPPKE
+48 ATPPKE

-65 ALRAGYRPCLRCR
+65 ALKAGYRPCLRCR

-91 ETTFLRALQLI
+91 ETTFLRAMQLI

-150 KQLLHNSSMSITDV
+150 KQLLHTSSMSITDV

-177 DAFLKELQLS
+177 DAFQKELQLS
-187 PSQIRRSKPSSNLC
+187 PSQIRRAKLSDSVS
-201 NHIQLAFHGP
+201 NHIQLGFHGP
-211 LDWKH
+211 LDWK
-216 LLSFYRRRMIE
+216 LLLAFYRRRMIE
-227 GLEDVGEDYYQ
+227 GLEEVGEDYYQ
-238 RTVNVNGSKGWFK
+238 RTVNVNGSKGWFQ
-251 ATLSKEHCLDIE
+251 ATLAKDNRLDIE
-263 FELDDISQLR
+263 FELDDISHLR

-293 EFFTTIDKN
+293 AFFETIDPN
-302 LVGKSGIR
+302 LVAKSGIR
-310 IPGVWNTWEAGVRA
+310 IPGVWNPWEAGVRA

-338 LNLLVRELSDPQGSS
+338 LNLLVKELSDAS
-353 ELRKPVDSQE
+353 
-363 LVDSQGLLGSQEFVD
+363 
-378 SQELPVSQE
+378 
-387 PLSTREKA
+387 EKA

-403 ADADVSFLR
+403 AEADVSFLR

-424 AEYMVG
+424 AEYMVD
-430 NEAEHPSKWI
+430 NETEHPSKWI
-440 DLKGIGP
+440 ELKGIGP
-447 WTIQYALLRGLSEP
+447 WTIQYAQLRGLSEP

-480 INVESVSPW
+480 INTQSVSPW

>member
-1 MLKNINHNSTLTNEQ
+1 MSKNIHHNSALTNEQ
-16 CSLARYARDAR
+16 CHLARYARDAR

-48 ASPPKE
+48 ATPPKE

-65 ALRAGYRPCLRCR
+65 ALKAGYRPCLRCR

-91 ETTFLRALQLI
+91 ETTFLRAMQLI
-102 DNGALNSGSIVDLA
+102 DNGALSSGSITDLA
-116 TRLGI
+116 ERLGI

-177 DAFLKELQLS
+177 DAFQKELKLS
-187 PSQIRRSKPSSNLC
+187 PSQIRRTKPNDSLS

-211 LDWKH
+211 LDWNH
-216 LLSFYRRRMIE
+216 LLDFYRRRMIE
-227 GLEDVGEDYYQ
+227 GIEEVGTDYYQ
-238 RTVNVNGSKGWFK
+238 RTVTVNGSKGWFK
-251 ATLSKEHCLDIE
+251 AILVKKNRLDIE
-263 FELDDISQLR
+263 FELDDINQLR
-273 SLIANIR
+273 GLITHIR

-293 EFFTTIDKN
+293 AFFATIDPN
-302 LVGKSGIR
+302 LVARSGIR
-310 IPGVWNTWEAGVRA
+310 IPGVWSAWEAGVRA

-338 LNLLVRELSDPQGSS
+338 LNLLIKELSESD
-353 ELRKPVDSQE
+353 KK
-363 LVDSQGLLGSQEFVD
+363 
-378 SQELPVSQE
+378 
-387 PLSTREKA
+387 T

-403 ADADVSFLR
+403 AEADVSFLR

-424 AEYMVG
+424 AEYMVD
-430 NEAEHPSKWI
+430 NQAEHPSKWI

-480 INVESVSPW
+480 INIESVSPW

>member
-1 MLKNINHNSTLTNEQ
+1 MSKTIHHNSTLTSEQ
-16 CSLARYARDAR
+16 CHLARYARDAR

-65 ALRAGYRPCLRCR
+65 ALKAGYRPCLRCR

-91 ETTFLRALQLI
+91 ETTFLRAMQLI

-150 KQLLHNSSMSITDV
+150 KQLLHTSSMSITDV

-177 DAFLKELQLS
+177 DAFLKELKLS
-187 PSQIRRSKPSSNLC
+187 PSQIRRAKPNNSLS
-201 NHIQLAFHGP
+201 NHIQLSFHGP
-211 LDWKH
+211 LDWNH
-216 LLSFYRRRMIE
+216 LLAFYRRRMIE
-227 GLEDVGEDYYQ
+227 GLEEVGEDYYQ
-238 RTVNVNGSKGWFK
+238 RTVDVNGSRGWFK
-251 ATLSKEHCLDIE
+251 ATLVTESRLDIE
-263 FELDDISQLR
+263 FELDDINQLR

-293 EFFTTIDKN
+293 AFFTTIDPN
-302 LVGKSGIR
+302 LVAKSGIR
-310 IPGVWNTWEAGVRA
+310 IPGVWSTWEAGVRA

-338 LNLLVRELSDPQGSS
+338 LNLLVRELSDTDKK
-353 ELRKPVDSQE
+353 L
-363 LVDSQGLLGSQEFVD
+363 
-378 SQELPVSQE
+378 
-387 PLSTREKA
+387 

-424 AEYMVG
+424 AEYMVD

-468 LVVKKFI
+468 LVVRKFI
-475 EHRPA
+475 ENRPA
-480 INVESVSPW
+480 INAQSVSPW

>member
-1 MLKNINHNSTLTNEQ
+1 MSRNIHHNSTLTNEQ
-16 CSLARYARDAR
+16 CHLARYARDAR

-65 ALRAGYRPCLRCR
+65 ALKAGYRPCLRCR

-102 DNGALNSGSIVDLA
+102 DHGALNSGSIVDLA

-150 KQLLHNSSMSITDV
+150 KQLLHTSSMSITDV

-187 PSQIRRSKPSSNLC
+187 PSQIRRTKLSENLS
-201 NHIQLAFHGP
+201 NHIQLVFHGP

-216 LLSFYRRRMIE
+216 LLGFYRRRMIE
-227 GLEDVGEDYYQ
+227 GAEDVGEDYYK

-251 ATLSKEHCLDIE
+251 ATLARENRLDIE

-293 EFFTTIDKN
+293 AFFTTIDPN
-302 LVGKSGIR
+302 LVAKSGIR
-310 IPGVWNTWEAGVRA
+310 IPGVWSAWEAGVRA

-338 LNLLVRELSDPQGSS
+338 LNLLVKELSDAH
-353 ELRKPVDSQE
+353 
-363 LVDSQGLLGSQEFVD
+363 
-378 SQELPVSQE
+378 
-387 PLSTREKA
+387 EKV

-403 ADADVSFLR
+403 AEADVSFLR

-424 AEYMVG
+424 AEYMVD

-440 DLKGIGP
+440 ELKGIGP

-480 INVESVSPW
+480 INTESVSPW

>member
-1 MLKNINHNSTLTNEQ
+1 MSKTIHHNSTLTSEQ
-16 CSLARYARDAR
+16 CHLARYARDAR

-65 ALRAGYRPCLRCR
+65 ALKAGYRPCLRCR

-91 ETTFLRALQLI
+91 ETTFLRAMQLI

-150 KQLLHNSSMSITDV
+150 KQLLHTSSMSITDV

-177 DAFLKELQLS
+177 DAFLKELKLS
-187 PSQIRRSKPSSNLC
+187 PSQIRRAKPNNSLS
-201 NHIQLAFHGP
+201 NHIQLSFHGP
-211 LDWKH
+211 LDWNH
-216 LLSFYRRRMIE
+216 LLAFYRRRMIE
-227 GLEDVGEDYYQ
+227 GLEEVGEDYYQ
-238 RTVNVNGSKGWFK
+238 RTVDVNGSRGWFK
-251 ATLSKEHCLDIE
+251 ATLVTGSRLDIE
-263 FELDDISQLR
+263 FELDDINQLR

-293 EFFTTIDKN
+293 AFFTTIDSN
-302 LVGKSGIR
+302 LVAKSGIR
-310 IPGVWNTWEAGVRA
+310 IPGVWSAWEAGVRA
-324 ILGQQVSVTAAIGQ
+324 ILGQQVSVIAAIGQ
-338 LNLLVRELSDPQGSS
+338 LNLLVRELSGED
-353 ELRKPVDSQE
+353 
-363 LVDSQGLLGSQEFVD
+363 
-378 SQELPVSQE
+378 
-387 PLSTREKA
+387 EKT

-403 ADADVSFLR
+403 AEADVSFLR

-424 AEYMVG
+424 AEYMVD

-468 LVVKKFI
+468 LVVKNFI

-480 INVESVSPW
+480 INAQSVSPW

>member
-1 MLKNINHNSTLTNEQ
+1 MSKNIHHNSTLTSEQ
-16 CSLARYARDAR
+16 CHLARYARDAR

-65 ALRAGYRPCLRCR
+65 ALKAGYRPCLRCR

-102 DNGALNSGSIVDLA
+102 DHGALNSGSIVDLA

-150 KQLLHNSSMSITDV
+150 KQLLHASSMSITDI

-187 PSQIRRSKPSSNLC
+187 PSQIRRTKLSENLS
-201 NHIQLAFHGP
+201 NHIQLVFHGP

-216 LLSFYRRRMIE
+216 LLGFYRRRMIE
-227 GLEDVGEDYYQ
+227 GAEDVGEDYYK
-238 RTVNVNGSKGWFK
+238 RTVKVNGSKGWFK
-251 ATLSKEHCLDIE
+251 ATLAKENRLDIE
-263 FELDDISQLR
+263 FELDDINQLR

-293 EFFTTIDKN
+293 AFFTTIDPN
-302 LVGKSGIR
+302 LVAKSGIR
-310 IPGVWNTWEAGVRA
+310 IPGVWSAWEAGVRA

-338 LNLLVRELSDPQGSS
+338 LNLLVREISDAH
-353 ELRKPVDSQE
+353 
-363 LVDSQGLLGSQEFVD
+363 
-378 SQELPVSQE
+378 
-387 PLSTREKA
+387 EKV

-403 ADADVSFLR
+403 AEADVSFLR

-424 AEYMVG
+424 AEYMVD

-440 DLKGIGP
+440 ELKGIGP

-475 EHRPA
+475 EHRLA
-480 INVESVSPW
+480 INTESVSPW